1 MKGRRGPTLFQLRI
15 QVVEL
20 VLAQA
25 HAELRGPFAH
35 IKRFGQ
41 VLRVLGQPRRLG
53 AEFFFEGFVEAL
65 VRELPRGERLRRGP
79 S

>member
-35 IKRFGQ
+35 IKGFGQ
-41 VLRVLGQPRRLG
+41 IFRVLGQARRLG
-53 AEFFFEGFVEAL
+53 AELFFEGFVEAL
-65 VRELPRGERLRRGP
+65 VGEASR